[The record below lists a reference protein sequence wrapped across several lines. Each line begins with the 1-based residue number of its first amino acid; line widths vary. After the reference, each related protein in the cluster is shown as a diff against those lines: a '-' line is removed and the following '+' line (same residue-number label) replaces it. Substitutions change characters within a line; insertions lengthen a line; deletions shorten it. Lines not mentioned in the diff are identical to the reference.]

1 MKLIEKKKQNNEGNI
16 QNDSLK
22 NKNTKLFKKK
32 LSTLQKRKITDISFF
47 FIYITHLSLIRNLLK
62 VLHI

>member
-22 NKNTKLFKKK
+22 NKNAKLFEKKYQLYK
-32 LSTLQKRKITDISFF
+32 KER
-47 FIYITHLSLIRNLLK
+47 
-62 VLHI
+62 

>member
-22 NKNTKLFKKK
+22 NKNAQILKKIINFTKKK
-32 LSTLQKRKITDISFF
+32 DNFLFS
-47 FIYITHLSLIRNLLK
+47 
-62 VLHI
+62 